1 MDILN
6 PSTLR
11 DSANHALARG
21 REPKKLV
28 YAYAGIGLIIS
39 LLVTLADLWLDN
51 QISGTGGL
59 SNLGTRAIF
68 STAQQVIP
76 FLSSIAAMCLELGY
90 LAGMLRISRGQY
102 ADHTDLKTGFRKF
115 WPLLRLT
122 LLQGI
127 LYLALGILAV
137 QLGAVI
143 FSMTPWSDPL
153 MEILYPIVMSGS
165 TTIDEATV
173 LQAYSLMGP
182 MFAIVAVVYV
192 IILIPFMHRMR
203 MANYCLLDD
212 PRGGAMAAIRASNK
226 MMRRRF
232 GSMLKIDLSN
242 WLYYAATMV
251 MMVVM
256 YGDLILA
263 VLGVSVPMDGLT
275 FSLLVYGV
283 SLALQFGIQV
293 LLRNR
298 AEATYVMAYEQLREK
313 PREDG
318 VVLGNI
324 FDM

>member
-1 MDILN
+1 MDILD
-6 PSTLR
+6 PRALQ
-11 DSANHALARG
+11 DSARRALARG

-28 YAYAGIGLIIS
+28 YAYAGIGLAIS
-39 LLVTLADLWLDN
+39 LMVVLANLWLDHE
-51 QISGTGGL
+51 ISGTGGL

-68 STAQQVIP
+68 STAQQAIP
-76 FLSSIAAMCLELGY
+76 VLSSIATMCLELGY
-90 LAGMLRISRGQY
+90 LAGILRISRGQY

-122 LLQGI
+122 LLQGL

-137 QLGAVI
+137 QLAAVI
-143 FSMTPWSDPL
+143 FSMTPWSEPL
-153 MEILYPIVMSGS
+153 MDLLYPLVASGA

-173 LQAYSLMGP
+173 LQAYSLMTP
-182 MFAIVAVVYV
+182 MFAILIVVYL
-192 IILIPFMHRMR
+192 IILTPFMFKMR

-212 PRGGAMAAIRASNK
+212 PRGGAMAAIRTSNK

-232 GSMLKIDLSN
+232 IPMLKIDLSN
-242 WLYYAATMV
+242 WLYYLACVV

-256 YGDLILA
+256 YADLILA
-263 VLGVSVPMDGLT
+263 VLGVRVPMDPLA

-283 SLALQFGIQV
+283 SLALQFGIQAT
-293 LLRNR
+293 LRNQV
-298 AEATYVMAYEQLREK
+298 EATYVMAYEQLREK
-313 PREDG
+313 PKEDG